1 MRVRGVAR
9 EEAAVEHLEARDAE
23 PLRARVALARARLR
37 VCPRVAR
44 AGVEEDGD
52 DAEVDEASADLLRV
66 WGALLRL
73 PPRDEGLDAGSAG
86 VERPAAAV
94 RGNLQADAQSK

>member
-1 MRVRGVAR
+1 MRSVAG
-9 EEAAVEHLEARDAE
+9 EEPAFEHLKARDAE
-23 PLRARVALARARLR
+23 PLRAREALARARLR
-37 VCPRVAR
+37 IRPRVAR
-44 AGVEEDGD
+44 AGVEEDRD

-66 WGALLRL
+66 WGARLRL

-94 RGNLQADAQSK
+94 RGDLQADAQSK